1 MDTQQIQTVEAR
13 LLEAMKTSNV
23 QELDALIADD
33 LIFTSHTGQLLTKQ
47 DDVEAHSSG
56 NIEIF
61 TIESSEQ
68 KIKVDGDVAI
78 VSVLLDIS
86 GSFYG
91 STEVGFYRFTR
102 VWKNNGGNWQ
112 VIAAHSTQV
121 SREQVQL
128 D

>member
-1 MDTQQIQTVEAR
+1 METQQIQTAEAR

>member
-1 MDTQQIQTVEAR
+1 MDTQQIQTAEAR

-68 KIKVDGDVAI
+68 KIKIDGDVAI

>member
-1 MDTQQIQTVEAR
+1 MDIQQIQTLETR
-13 LLEAMKTSNV
+13 LIEAMKTSNV
-23 QELDALIADD
+23 QELDALIANE
-33 LIFTSHTGQLLTKQ
+33 LIFTSHTGQLLGKQ
-47 DDVEAHSSG
+47 DDIEAHSSG

-61 TIESSEQ
+61 SIDTSEQ
-68 KIKVDGDVAI
+68 TIKVNGDVAV

-102 VWKNNGGNWQ
+102 VWKDNQGTLQ